1 MVLPPRKRGAG
12 ENLYKSNDIFGFLQI
27 KECYWLVGT
36 MVHTDSPSTWWGEGV
51 LRQEDYEL
59 KTT

>member
-1 MVLPPRKRGAG
+1 MVLPPRKHGAG
-12 ENLYKSNDIFGFLQI
+12 ENLYQSVDIFGFLQI
-27 KECYWLVGT
+27 KECYWQVGT
-36 MVHTDSPSTWWGEGV
+36 MLHTHSPSTWWV